1 MTLDQQPLPS
11 ARDRLLT
18 AAGELFYVRG
28 INATGID
35 AVVERAGVALATLY
49 KQFGGKDR
57 LVAAYLEE
65 RDHRWRADWEAAIAT
80 TTDPRQRVVAIFDAL
95 ERWWGTEGCY
105 RGCAQVDAAVEITD
119 AEHPAIAAITRHKTH
134 LRQRLTELTRE
145 AGAAEPEQTAA
156 DIVVI
161 YEGTIT
167 ALLLQLVPEPL
178 QRARRLTTELLP
190 TDNRR

>member
-1 MTLDQQPLPS
+1 MALDQQASPP
-11 ARDRLLT
+11 ARDRLLA
-18 AAGELFYVRG
+18 AAGELFYARG

-35 AVVERAGVALATLY
+35 AIVERAGVALATLY

-65 RDHRWRADWEAAIAT
+65 RDRRWRAEWEDAIAAT
-80 TTDPRQRVVAIFDAL
+80 QQRATAIFDAL
-95 ERWWGTEGCY
+95 ERWWAGEGRY
-105 RGCAQVDAAVEITD
+105 RGCAQVAAALEITD
-119 AEHPAIAAITRHKTH
+119 FEHPAMTAINRHKAH
-134 LRQRLTELTRE
+134 LQQRLAELAGE

-167 ALLLQLVPEPL
+167 ALLLRNVPDPL
-178 QRARRLTTELLP
+178 QRARRLTAGLLP
-190 TDNRR
+190 ASGRR